1 MSGPIARP
9 IALNAAPENG
19 RKLAPS
25 DGVTAATDL
34 PSGRSSRVSLRQLEG
49 IASSLTDDDL
59 AVVQFISEVRVA
71 TGHQLAR
78 RLWSAAHPRDARA
91 RAARRALH
99 RLEDW
104 RVLDRLPRRVG
115 GIRGGSAT
123 IVYSLGPVGRRL
135 LIRRGFEAKR
145 LTAPGDR
152 FVRHTLAITELCVR
166 LAEADIGGEL
176 DLIDL
181 QTEPRCWRPFLGL
194 MGARLILKPDLFAR
208 IGAGALED
216 RWFIEV
222 DLATESVPTIRG
234 KAQLYLTHYRS
245 GEEQRRH
252 DVYPRVIW
260 LVPDRRRALQVSAA
274 LKGFGPEVRR
284 LFSIW
289 LYDETIGRLAAEA
302 AS

>member
-9 IALNAAPENG
+9 IALRAAQESGWTSP
-19 RKLAPS
+19 PS
-25 DGVTAATDL
+25 GDASAATDL
-34 PSGRSSRVSLRQLEG
+34 SSSRSSRVSAPQLREIEQ
-49 IASSLTDDDL
+49 SLTNDDL

-78 RLWSAAHPRDARA
+78 RLWSAEHPRDIRA
-91 RAARRALH
+91 RAARRALR

-104 RVLDRLPRRVG
+104 RVIDRLPRRVG
-115 GIRGGSAT
+115 GVRGGSTT

-152 FVRHTLAITELCVR
+152 FIRHTLAITELCVR

-176 DLIDL
+176 DLIEL

-194 MGARLILKPDLFAR
+194 VGARLILKPDLFAR

-222 DLATESVPTIRG
+222 DLATESAPTITN
-234 KAQLYLTHYRS
+234 KAKLYLAHYRS

-260 LVPDRRRALQVSAA
+260 LVPDRHRALQIVAA
-274 LKGFGPEVRR
+274 LKGLRPEAER

-289 LYDETIGRLAAEA
+289 LCDEAIGRLAAEA